1 MTLPLSGCFDV
12 FVEPF
17 RFLAT
22 FAKSS
27 FQKMGYR
34 HVVIFGLFVS
44 FVDVG
49 IIRLFML
56 MRPRHLSGT
65 EPPIVQFI
73 NPCREQWVPYT
84 TTDGYT
90 NCYRLTG
97 DNRALVKGHLHE
109 FATIG
114 CKRFEDNEVKP
125 LPAWIVDEHEEDF
138 IYHTFASD
146 PLVKGSEGE
155 NMVRILLG
163 LLPKNRETWRK
174 ADDWHWIGSSN
185 MVYSNFDLAEMH
197 RSRSTRYAG
206 GIFWHTNMTKP
217 IGKWT
222 GYYLSKAPLL
232 CKYTVP

>member
-1 MTLPLSGCFDV
+1 MANPTTPDFTRDLSEVSLELVCIMS
-12 FVEPF
+12 P
-17 RFLAT
+17 
-22 FAKSS
+22 
-27 FQKMGYR
+27 
-34 HVVIFGLFVS
+34 FGLFSSAIV
-44 FVDVG
+44 
-49 IIRLFML
+49 
-56 MRPRHLSGT
+56 GT
-65 EPPIVQFI
+65 ELGRDALLQ
-73 NPCREQWVPYT
+73 
-84 TTDGYT
+84 
-90 NCYRLTG
+90 CYKPSTVLIE
-97 DNRALVKGHLHE
+97 VKGHLHE

>member
-1 MTLPLSGCFDV
+1 MSRTRWPTQRRQTSPETC
-12 FVEPF
+12 PSN
-17 RFLAT
+17 RWN
-22 FAKSS
+22 
-27 FQKMGYR
+27 
-34 HVVIFGLFVS
+34 
-44 FVDVG
+44 
-49 IIRLFML
+49 
-56 MRPRHLSGT
+56 GT
-65 EPPIVQFI
+65 RSRCTAAVLQAIHSI
-73 NPCREQWVPYT
+73 DRDPCREQWVPYT